1 MKSNKVKNPC
11 KICCETVSRKNGIQ
25 CQGACRKWAH
35 YKCLNYSPGKVQ
47 DIKLGIIKVTCPCPD
62 CVIPYPKECIQIPQE
77 SCEKIQS
84 PVNKMPRCDSADC
97 PKNVEKPI
105 PCYPEPTPKCN
116 SSQSLDLCEPPPP
129 PCPPPPCPQPKPPT
143 NNSVTSPKRDTSPP
157 KRPCPPK
164 TALKKRVSPICP
176 TSPDALTKPC
186 PAASPQKCPSKQ
198 NICKPCPKRSI
209 SCSDM
214 SQESSCAKPCEAMKR
229 ITSDIQMLGNLER
242 RSIFS
247 CIENLCSTVG
257 QLSNQVKELVCKMK
271 VAN

>member
-1 MKSNKVKNPC
+1 MKSSKVKNPC
-11 KICCETVSRKNGIQ
+11 KICCETVSKKNGLQ

-47 DIKLGIIKVTCPCPD
+47 DIKLGIIKIACPCPD
-62 CVIPYPKECIQIPQE
+62 CITPLPKECIQVPPE
-77 SCEKIQS
+77 PCEKTQC
-84 PVNKMPRCDSADC
+84 PVNKVPRCISAEC

-105 PCYPEPTPKCN
+105 PCYPEPAAKCN
-116 SSQSLDLCEPPPP
+116 PSPSFDHCKLPQ
-129 PCPPPPCPQPKPPT
+129 CPQPKPTT
-143 NNSVTSPKRDTSPP
+143 NNNVTSPNRDPSPPRRTSPP
-157 KRPCPPK
+157 KDII
-164 TALKKRVSPICP
+164 KKKVSPLCP
-176 TSPDALTKPC
+176 TSPEALKNPC
-186 PAASPQKCPSKQ
+186 PTVSPTKCPSKQ
-198 NICKPCPKRSI
+198 KLCKPCPIRSI

-214 SQESSCAKPCEAMKR
+214 SQESSFAKPFEKIKR

-271 VAN
+271 VSN